1 MLCACDF
8 CCGDGPTFQGGKQ
21 NTAEGVPNGVT
32 VTGFE
37 WLGSKFCVGICGCA
51 LVLTESFRHF
61 KTTVTDWYLQFS
73 NVDFRLAIEDR
84 EWPNNRN
91 SKILNRNSFCR
102 RVPPG
107 ECGLASSD
115 GDPGTNGTISKTR
128 CGASNKREP
137 GIFASSHFMVGV
149 TAVRGFP
156 RFRPISLQ

>member
-61 KTTVTDWYLQFS
+61 KTTVTDWHLQFS

-84 EWPNNRN
+84 GVAKQ
-91 SKILNRNSFCR
+91 SKIEIPSVAGF
-102 RVPPG
+102 P
-107 ECGLASSD
+107 LASA
-115 GDPGTNGTISKTR
+115 
-128 CGASNKREP
+128 ASHPAMETQGP
-137 GIFASSHFMVGV
+137 
-149 TAVRGFP
+149 TA
-156 RFRPISLQ
+156 